1 MIKFIIGLVNR
12 EYGWERILEQEKVP
26 WEIVN
31 FRDLNKYSL
40 IILNSNNLSTLILD
54 KVRNYLM
61 NGGAVLTDA
70 LSLKKIDKNK
80 IIKKIYIKNIRGS
93 NNLFR
98 NLNFINIEMF
108 GYRIKEANVGKINEK
123 YRAIYISK
131 FGNGFVIALPFN
143 LNDLMLDERSKKLYF
158 SSPNV
163 LLKEEVSLIS
173 KGNLRRLIVNCFHYL
188 HLIRGIPYIHIWYY
202 PNNYHTVFCY
212 RLDLD
217 IFNDKE
223 INNIISVIKRNN
235 ISFSWFLSV
244 INNKNYKK
252 GIKYLYK
259 INQDIQSHSYEHIIY
274 NSFEKNY
281 DNILKSNN
289 FILKLLNKPP
299 IGFAAPFGHWNKS
312 LGESLEKLN
321 FLYSSE
327 FSLSYDDLPFYP
339 YLYKSKSKIIQI
351 PIYPICMGSL
361 KMRLYSI
368 RQMKN
373 YFNYLINMQ
382 YNKQMPLV
390 LYDHP
395 TECEKYPQVLNFIIN
410 KIKSLP
416 NLKIINLTEF
426 AKWWKK
432 REKKS
437 FSLDF
442 FNNKLKI
449 NTNNK
454 DKDVYLRI
462 ITPKD
467 EEIRVP
473 LRDCT
478 LRLDK
483 LHKKSMLIFKERNI
497 RKIDILKSKIS
508 FSIFYLGV
516 LFKSIKRRVYN
527 IFPRL

>member
-12 EYGWERILEQEKVP
+12 EYGCERILEQEKVP

-223 INNIISVIKRNN
+223 INNIISIIKRNN

-281 DNILKSNN
+281 NNILKSNN

-312 LGESLEKLN
+312 LGESLEKLDY
-321 FLYSSE
+321 LYSSE

-339 YLYKSKSKIIQI
+339 FLYKDRSKVIQL
-351 PIYPICMGSL
+351 PIYPICTGSL
-361 KMRLYSI
+361 RLRLYNTSK
-368 RQMKN
+368 MKD

-382 YNKQMPLV
+382 YKKQMPLF

-395 TECEKYPQVLNFIIN
+395 NDGIGVYFEVFNFIIK
-410 KIKSLP
+410 KIKNFGDVGIS
-416 NLKIINLTEF
+416 NMTEF

-432 REKKS
+432 REKV
-437 FSLDF
+437 SLNVQLI
-442 FNNKLKI
+442 NNKLKI
-449 NTNNK
+449 TTNNK
-454 DKDVYLRI
+454 NKNIYLRVI
-462 ITPKD
+462 LPSY
-467 EEIRVP
+467 EEVRMP
-473 LRDCT
+473 L
-478 LRLDK
+478 K
-483 LHKKSMLIFKERNI
+483 NQI
-497 RKIDILKSKIS
+497 IDISKLNTKKIPFFKSKRIS
-508 FSIFYLGV
+508 GVDILRSKILFSLFYMGV
-516 LFKSIKRRVYN
+516 LFKAVKRRL
-527 IFPRL
+527 FLK